1 MGGGGNVEQVA
12 TLTNTQ
18 GQLSISRGLGTVF
31 DPTGAYPEARFIED
45 NGVTPD
51 VSYAYTLADFRAGY
65 VAYATAFNAEFS
77 KQLP

>member
-31 DPTGAYPEARFIED
+31 DPTGAYPDARFIED
-45 NGVTPD
+45 NGITPD
-51 VSYAYTLADFRAGY
+51 TTYSHTLADFRAGY
-65 VAYATAFNAEFS
+65 VAYVNAFNAVVTR
-77 KQLP
+77 